1 LNATRDGAPTASISG
16 FRWRNWGKS
25 FFQWTVLMVLVSR
38 EELGYKMTK
47 NGKVPFEKQFHFCRK

>member
-1 LNATRDGAPTASISG
+1 
-16 FRWRNWGKS
+16 
-25 FFQWTVLMVLVSR
+25 MVLVSR